1 MKVNKRPYV
10 AGVVIGDIFRELSA
24 QVKYGFF
31 FEAIKQQLSLVSVYD
46 ATLRGKARL
55 FNALL
60 SFHPNRRQ
68 WRERFYKN
76 LWAFGARS
84 RHVAAY
90 LKSVRDQVDVVLQ
103 VGVLFDACWGNTSL
117 PNVIYTD
124 YTAHLTAQKKGVG
137 RSPFTARQRER
148 WIALERQAFEHA
160 AHICTRSEL
169 VRHSILTE
177 YGIEP
182 KKVTV
187 VGGGVNFPKLPE
199 LKRQDEKDNAPT
211 VLFIGKE
218 FYRKGGDL
226 LLRAFAQARAWAP
239 EARLLLLTQDTING
253 NLPLEGVEVIKP
265 TWDRAFIA
273 SLYRQADL
281 FVLPSRLET
290 WGDVLLEAMAYELP
304 CIGVAGEAM
313 EEIIQDGRNG
323 LIVPPNNVEALANA
337 LIRLLN
343 DARLRYEWGQAA
355 RQCVEKKYTWDRV
368 AERVAPIIEVA
379 AARQSFS
386 ERKEICYSLSKLS

>member
-1 MKVNKRPYV
+1 
-10 AGVVIGDIFRELSA
+10 
-24 QVKYGFF
+24 
-31 FEAIKQQLSLVSVYD
+31 
-46 ATLRGKARL
+46 
-55 FNALL
+55 
-60 SFHPNRRQ
+60 
-68 WRERFYKN
+68 
-76 LWAFGARS
+76 
-84 RHVAAY
+84 
-90 LKSVRDQVDVVLQ
+90 
-103 VGVLFDACWGNTSL
+103 
-117 PNVIYTD
+117 
-124 YTAHLTAQKKGVG
+124 
-137 RSPFTARQRER
+137 
-148 WIALERQAFEHA
+148 
-160 AHICTRSEL
+160 L